1 MADNIVTYILGL
13 KDEMSPKLDEAT
25 NHVKKMEGAF
35 GGLKETVA
43 HTVESLGIS
52 FAIFKGMEF
61 IGEAREY
68 VEKLDKA
75 EANLANTMQNMGNY
89 SKEAFEKATG
99 AADALFHKTG
109 YAKDEILGLQAQLGL
124 LGNVSEEEMGRIE
137 KVSADFAAKFG
148 GGIQEAGNM
157 LAKAINNPEMARRL
171 GMQLKIDPAVMEHI
185 QKLAKHGKEAEARL
199 ELLNIAEQKV
209 GGAASAVFNA
219 DPLARF
225 NVAMTDV
232 KEEVGHVAIGLTEKL
247 APALEAIAETVKN
260 VVSFTKQ
267 HSDALKTLGVFA
279 GTVAAGLLLMKGI
292 EEAKIAVDMISVAWT
307 NANALATAIY
317 GTDAEIAAGGVG
329 ILTVAQ
335 WALNVAMTANPIG
348 IIIASVAALAAG
360 IYYLVQ
366 RFGSWKEM
374 LLHIWDI
381 IKAFVVGV
389 AKAYWG
395 LGETIMGA
403 LTLNPSLISKGLSD
417 TVNAV
422 KEAGTKISET
432 WKDTQESRM
441 NIFSATEEAIAKK
454 LAGLEEKGKIS
465 AVAYA
470 NAVANITSDLTA
482 GATKGLIDEAGKA
495 RILSLLPGKA
505 GEKKGKDGAA
515 AIIADPKTKATGQK
529 NVNIH
534 IAINGG
540 LIHGD
545 FKIITNKLGEGLGKV
560 KDMVA
565 EALTGAINDSQIV
578 STN

>member
-1 MADNIVTYILGL
+1 MADNIVEYILGL

-35 GGLKETVA
+35 GGLKETVL
-43 HTVESLGIS
+43 HTVEALGVS

-99 AADALFHKTG
+99 AADALYHKTG

-185 QKLAKHGKEAEARL
+185 QNLAKHGKEAQARL
-199 ELLNIAEQKV
+199 ELLKIAEEKV
-209 GGAASAVFNA
+209 GGAAEAMFNA

-232 KEEVGHVAIGLTEKL
+232 KETIGKMAIETTEALT
-247 APALEAIAETVKN
+247 PALESFANILRDTAKDGKEVVEFFKNHKTAAIA
-260 VVSFTKQ
+260 
-267 HSDALKTLGVFA
+267 LL
-279 GTVAAGLLLMKGI
+279 GTVASLTAGYLAYKGALMLATFWEGMQERIALQQALANMGNAGATVTLTTAQGLL
-292 EEAKIAVDMISVAWT
+292 AVVTSYLTGVQAT
-307 NANALATAIY
+307 LNATML
-317 GTDAEIAAGGVG
+317 
-329 ILTVAQ
+329 
-335 WALNVAMTANPIG
+335 ANPIFL
-348 IIIASVAALAAG
+348 IVAGVTALGFG
-360 IYYLVQ
+360 IYALIKH
-366 RFGSWKEM
+366 FGGFQNAMSATWEM
-374 LLHIWDI
+374 
-381 IKAFVVGV
+381 IKAFGSGV
-389 AKAYWG
+389 AKVWWG
-395 LGETIMGA
+395 VQEAIVGG
-403 LTLNPSLISKGLSD
+403 LTLNPELIKKGVADSIS
-417 TVNAV
+417 AV
-422 KEAGTKISET
+422 KEASDTIKAV
-432 WKDTQESRM
+432 WNNKDAQD
-441 NIFSATEEAIAKK
+441 AAAK
-454 LAGLEEKGKIS
+454 
-465 AVAYA
+465 
-470 NAVANITSDLTA
+470 N
-482 GATKGLIDEAGKA
+482 KGLV
-495 RILSLLPGKA
+495 PGKETE
-505 GEKKGKDGAA
+505 GKKGKDGAA

-545 FKIITNKLGEGLGKV
+545 FKIVTNKLGEGLGKV

-578 STN
+578 ATN

>member
-1 MADNIVTYILGL
+1 MADNIVEYILGL

-35 GGLKETVA
+35 GGLKETVL
-43 HTVESLGIS
+43 HTVEALGVS

-99 AADALFHKTG
+99 AADALYHKTG

-185 QKLAKHGKEAEARL
+185 QNLAKHGKEAQARL
-199 ELLNIAEQKV
+199 ELLKIAEEKV
-209 GGAASAVFNA
+209 GGAAEAMFNA

-232 KEEVGHVAIGLTEKL
+232 KEMVGKAAISATELL
-247 APALEAIAETVKN
+247 APALESIANFMRDTGKAAKEMGKWLSDNKN
-260 VVSFTKQ
+260 ILQ
-267 HSDALKTLGVFA
+267 DIGVGLLA
-279 GTVAAGLLLMKGI
+279 GAAAFGVMTVAM
-292 EEAKIAVDMISVAWT
+292 
-307 NANALATAIY
+307 NANA
-317 GTDAEIAAGGVG
+317 IAAAIDASINEGLAMAITACG
-329 ILTVAQ
+329 IAQ
-335 WALNVAMTANPIG
+335 EFLNAAFIASPIG
-348 IIIASVAALAAG
+348 WIVAGVAALAAG
-360 IYYLVQ
+360 VMALVHH
-366 RFGSWKEM
+366 FGSFNAAMSATWEM
-374 LLHIWDI
+374 
-381 IKAFVVGV
+381 IKAFGIGV
-389 AKAYWG
+389 AKVWWG
-395 LGETIMGA
+395 VQEAIVGG
-403 LTLNPSLISKGLSD
+403 LTLNPELIKKGVADSIS
-417 TVNAV
+417 AV
-422 KEAGTKISET
+422 KEASDTIKAV
-432 WKDTQESRM
+432 WNNKDAQD
-441 NIFSATEEAIAKK
+441 AAAK
-454 LAGLEEKGKIS
+454 
-465 AVAYA
+465 
-470 NAVANITSDLTA
+470 N
-482 GATKGLIDEAGKA
+482 KGLV
-495 RILSLLPGKA
+495 PGKETE
-505 GEKKGKDGAA
+505 GKKGKDGAA

-545 FKIITNKLGEGLGKV
+545 FKIVTNKLGEGLGKV

-578 STN
+578 ATN